1 MNVSHPNYISK
12 SKFTHEHHNKR
23 GQNIRDAAFL
33 IISGGKVKSRTAK
46 RQDDIEVLT
55 EISRMLYHRV
65 IIKQH

>member
-12 SKFTHEHHNKR
+12 SKFVHAHHNKR

-33 IISGGKVKSRTAK
+33 IIIGGKVKSRTAK
-46 RQDDIEVLT
+46 RQEKIEVLT